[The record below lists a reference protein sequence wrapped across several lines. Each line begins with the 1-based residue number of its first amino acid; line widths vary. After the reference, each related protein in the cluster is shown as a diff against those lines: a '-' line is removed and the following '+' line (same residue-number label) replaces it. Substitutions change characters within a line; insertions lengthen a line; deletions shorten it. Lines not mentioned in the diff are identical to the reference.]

1 MIFILKNLIVQH
13 CTTKLD
19 GFLVPQVLSFGRF
32 DEATFVQVKHVKLI
46 GFLRGGG
53 DSPNLP

>member
-1 MIFILKNLIVQH
+1 MVVSNILYFHPENW
-13 CTTKLD
+13 
-19 GFLVPQVLSFGRF
+19 GRF
-32 DEATFVQVKHVKLI
+32 SPNLTFAYFSDGWGKNHQPEIIPFPFLI

>member
-1 MIFILKNLIVQH
+1 MCFELYV
-13 CTTKLD
+13 
-19 GFLVPQVLSFGRF
+19 RAAF
-32 DEATFVQVKHVKLI
+32 DESSCDSIDWITFELRKKTQSNGTSFSVHDVLI